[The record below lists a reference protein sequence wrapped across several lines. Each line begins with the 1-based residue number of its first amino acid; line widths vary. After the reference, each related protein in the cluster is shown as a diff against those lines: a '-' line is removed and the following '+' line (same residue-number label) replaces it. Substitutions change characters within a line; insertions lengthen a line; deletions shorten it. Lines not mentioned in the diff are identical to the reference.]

1 MLSRIYTADVPVEH
15 VVNIDFVLDS
25 ITRFDRI
32 WSNPQKWTTQ
42 VNHFTINILLVIFE
56 HKIIFGQHKYGQP
69 CFVTFLEFL
78 NIVRFLLLF
87 NILLKVRFL

>member
-42 VNHFTINILLVIFE
+42 VNHFTINILPVIFE
-56 HKIIFGQHKYGQP
+56 HKIIFGQLK
-69 CFVTFLEFL
+69 CVTT
-78 NIVRFLLLF
+78 LF
-87 NILLKVRFL
+87 CYIFRIP